1 MLDRIRKSFSQSSTH
16 LEIAVDDLGD
26 AIITSSEWMAGSLLN
41 DQKIMSCG
49 PGAANSLS
57 QYFCHTMLNG
67 LERERPALP
76 AINLC
81 SESALSTLSE
91 NPNSNELFSNQ
102 VQALGQAG
110 DTLLIIANAE
120 QNVSL
125 HQAIHTAEQR
135 QIKVVLLNCN
145 RERWWDQTPTAGR
158 IEIFTPIESPALTQ
172 QRHLLVVQTIC
183 ELLEIQLFGE

>member
-1 MLDRIRKSFSQSSTH
+1 MLDRISKSFSKSSKC
-16 LEIAVDDLGD
+16 LVAAVGDLGG
-26 AIITSSEWMAGSLLN
+26 AIVTASEWMAGSLLN

-49 PGAANSLS
+49 TGGANSLS
-57 QYFCHTMLNG
+57 QYFCHTMLNS

-81 SESALSTLSE
+81 SESALSTITE

-110 DTLLIIANAE
+110 DTLLIIANTE
-120 QNVSL
+120 QNISL
-125 HQAIHTAEQR
+125 HHAIHTAEQR

-145 RERWWDQTPTAGR
+145 HEQWWDQTRTANR
-158 IEIFTPIESPALTQ
+158 IEIFTPIESTVLTQ
-172 QRHLLVVQTIC
+172 QLHLIVIQTIC